1 MFASTTCL
9 MDNTRGKDS
18 PISNAFI
25 GGLAAGVVVGSKCES
40 KESLLVWFSTSGNN
54 HANAIIFLMD
64 CHDVMIQLM

>member
-25 GGLAAGVVVGSKCES
+25 GGLAAGVVVGAKCES
-40 KESLLVWFSTSGNN
+40 RESIFLWFSTSLNN
-54 HANAIIFLMD
+54 HVSANVF
-64 CHDVMIQLM
+64 QSGP